1 MSTSSSPLTQRSEV
15 KTNTLLLVRM
25 TVAACLVFWIFVFA
39 DSGWGPILV
48 PLSNKLQV
56 SLTITG
62 LFYVVWSTGYL
73 PGALIGGAMLD
84 LYGPRRV
91 LFGASLIILCGFFT
105 IYIGLLLPHFV
116 PVIALLA
123 IAGLGGI
130 GGGVID
136 ASTNGLISAIYTQR
150 RGMALN
156 MFNLLYPLGGVLV
169 ALTDAGLL
177 RLFHNDPRPCF
188 IFTLCFAVGAVV
200 SLLAIPPKYKL
211 GDKAPLPRRGGGGG
225 DEGWGRLRRPPAGFV
240 IHDQGRLRRPP
251 AGFVIHDQGRLRRPP
266 AGFVI
271 HDQGRLRRPP
281 AGFVIHDQGRLRRP
295 PAGFAI
301 HDQESSRLDEPN
313 SPKSLVTILAP
324 VILVM
329 MLTSGISSSV
339 RAWTPAYL
347 HVAYAQAPAIA
358 AALSSITWLLAA
370 SSRLGAAFLIL
381 RIGSWRMVML
391 GIVVT
396 LLGLVAMMF
405 SPNAV
410 VATLAIA
417 LTSIGLS
424 PIFAT
429 CLAIGSERA
438 GRSFGSVAGILLFVS
453 GISTVFCGWFFGFL
467 LNTLGPIWPVIFC
480 FAFVILGGLMALRL
494 RPAH

>member
-1 MSTSSSPLTQRSEV
+1 MTTPLSPTTQRSETK
-15 KTNTLLLVRM
+15 KTGIMNWAPIVRM
-25 TVAACLVFWIFVFA
+25 TFATCLTFWIFVFA

-48 PLSNKLQV
+48 PLSNRLQI

-91 LFGASLIILCGFFT
+91 LSGAALIILCGFFS
-105 IYIGLLLPHFV
+105 IYLGLLVPHIM

-123 IAGLGGI
+123 IAGLGGV

-136 ASTNGLISAIYTQR
+136 ASTNGLISAIYSER

-156 MFNLLYPLGGVLV
+156 LFNLLYPLGGVIVVL
-169 ALTDAGLL
+169 ADAGLL
-177 RLFHNDPRPCF
+177 KLFHNDPRPCF
-188 IFTLCFAVGAVV
+188 LFTLCFTAGAMI
-200 SLLAIPPKYKL
+200 SLLGIPAKYRI
-211 GDKAPLPRRGGGGG
+211 GDKSSQPLRGERKRLPPEESTDVEGQDRDFHEGRRTRPLRSSSPLPPLRGM
-225 DEGWGRLRRPPAGFV
+225 DE
-240 IHDQGRLRRPP
+240 
-251 AGFVIHDQGRLRRPP
+251 
-266 AGFVI
+266 
-271 HDQGRLRRPP
+271 
-281 AGFVIHDQGRLRRP
+281 
-295 PAGFAI
+295 
-301 HDQESSRLDEPN
+301 
-313 SPKSLVTILAP
+313 SLSLGAILAP
-324 VILVM
+324 VIIVM

-347 HVAYAQAPAIA
+347 HVAYSQAPAIA
-358 AALSSITWLLAA
+358 AALSSITWILAA
-370 SSRLGAAFLIL
+370 CSRLGAAFLIL
-381 RIGSWRMVML
+381 RIGSWRLVML
-391 GIVVT
+391 GVMVT
-396 LLGLVAMMF
+396 LLGLVAMML
-405 SPNAV
+405 SPNAI

-438 GRSFGSVAGILLFVS
+438 GRSFGAVAGILLFVS
-453 GISTVFCGWFFGFL
+453 GISTVFSGWFFGFL
-467 LNTLGPIWPVIFC
+467 LNTFGPLWSVVYC
-480 FAFVILGGLMALRL
+480 FTFVSLGGLMALRL

>member
-1 MSTSSSPLTQRSEV
+1 MTISSSPTTQQSKV
-15 KTNTLLLVRM
+15 KMTGALLAHL

-48 PLSNKLQV
+48 PLSNQLQI
-56 SLTITG
+56 SLTVTG

-91 LFGASLIILCGFFT
+91 LFGASLIILCGFFS
-105 IYIGLLLPHFV
+105 IYLGLLVPHAM
-116 PVIALLA
+116 PVIVLLT
-123 IAGLGGI
+123 IAGLGGL

-136 ASTNGLISAIYTQR
+136 ASTNGLISAIYTER

-156 MFNLLYPLGGVLV
+156 LFNLLYPLGGVFV
-169 ALTDAGLL
+169 ALTDAILL

-188 IFTLCFAVGAVV
+188 IFTMCFTIGAMI
-200 SLLAIPPKYKL
+200 SLLGIPAKYRI
-211 GDKAPLPRRGGGGG
+211 DGGSPIAQKNG
-225 DEGWGRLRRPPAGFV
+225 
-240 IHDQGRLRRPP
+240 
-251 AGFVIHDQGRLRRPP
+251 
-266 AGFVI
+266 
-271 HDQGRLRRPP
+271 
-281 AGFVIHDQGRLRRP
+281 
-295 PAGFAI
+295 
-301 HDQESSRLDEPN
+301 SSRDKE
-313 SPKSLVTILAP
+313 STITLVKILAP

-347 HVAYAQAPAIA
+347 HVSYAQTPAIA
-358 AALSSITWLLAA
+358 AVLSSITWMIAA
-370 SSRLGAAFLIL
+370 GSRLGAAFLIL

-396 LLGLVAMMF
+396 LLGLVGLML

-453 GISTVFCGWFFGFL
+453 GISTVFSGWFFGFL
-467 LNTLGPIWPVIFC
+467 LNTIGPLWPVIYC
-480 FAFVILGGLMALRL
+480 FVFVALGGILALHL

>member
-1 MSTSSSPLTQRSEV
+1 MSTSSGPLIRGNEAKKPSTMNV
-15 KTNTLLLVRM
+15 TIMVRM

-48 PLSNKLQV
+48 PLSNQLQV
-56 SLTITG
+56 SLSISG

-91 LFGASLIILCGFFT
+91 LFWASLIVLFGFFS
-105 IYIGLLLPHFV
+105 IYVGLLVPHV
-116 PVIALLA
+116 APVITLLA
-123 IAGLGGI
+123 VAGLGGV

-136 ASTNGLISAIYTQR
+136 ASTNGLISAIYTER

-156 MFNLLYPLGGVLV
+156 LFNLLYPLGGVLV
-169 ALTDAGLL
+169 ALTNAGLL
-177 RLFHNDPRPCF
+177 KLFHNDPRPCF
-188 IFTLCFAVGAVV
+188 LFTMCFTVV
-200 SLLAIPPKYKL
+200 AMISLLGIPAKYRI
-211 GDKAPLPRRGGGGG
+211 GDKSFVP
-225 DEGWGRLRRPPAGFV
+225 GRSGKE
-240 IHDQGRLRRPP
+240 
-251 AGFVIHDQGRLRRPP
+251 
-266 AGFVI
+266 
-271 HDQGRLRRPP
+271 
-281 AGFVIHDQGRLRRP
+281 
-295 PAGFAI
+295 
-301 HDQESSRLDEPN
+301 ESF
-313 SPKSLVTILAP
+313 SLVTILAP
-324 VILVM
+324 VIIVM

-347 HVAYAQAPAIA
+347 HVAYAQTPAIA
-358 AALSSITWLLAA
+358 AALSSITWILAA
-370 SSRLGAAFLIL
+370 CSRLGAAFLIL
-381 RIGSWRMVML
+381 RIGSWRLVML
-391 GIVVT
+391 GIGIT
-396 LLGLVAMMF
+396 LLGLVTIIL

-410 VATLAIA
+410 IATLAIA

-453 GISTVFCGWFFGFL
+453 GISTVFSGWFFGFL
-467 LNTLGPIWPVIFC
+467 LNMVGPLWPILYCFTLVS
-480 FAFVILGGLMALRL
+480 LGGLMALRL

>member
-1 MSTSSSPLTQRSEV
+1 MSTSSGPLIQGNEAKKPSTMNV
-15 KTNTLLLVRM
+15 TMMVRM

-48 PLSNKLQV
+48 PLSNQLQV
-56 SLTITG
+56 SLTFSG

-91 LFGASLIILCGFFT
+91 LFWASLIVLFGFFS
-105 IYIGLLLPHFV
+105 IYVGLLVPHIA

-123 IAGLGGI
+123 VAGLGGV

-136 ASTNGLISAIYTQR
+136 ASTNGLISAIYTGR

-156 MFNLLYPLGGVLV
+156 LFNLLYPLGGVLV
-169 ALTDAGLL
+169 ALTNAGLL
-177 RLFHNDPRPCF
+177 KLFHNDPRPCF
-188 IFTLCFAVGAVV
+188 LFTMCFTVV
-200 SLLAIPPKYKL
+200 AMISLLGIPAKYRI
-211 GDKAPLPRRGGGGG
+211 GDKSSIPRKSGT
-225 DEGWGRLRRPPAGFV
+225 E
-240 IHDQGRLRRPP
+240 
-251 AGFVIHDQGRLRRPP
+251 
-266 AGFVI
+266 
-271 HDQGRLRRPP
+271 
-281 AGFVIHDQGRLRRP
+281 
-295 PAGFAI
+295 
-301 HDQESSRLDEPN
+301 ESL
-313 SPKSLVTILAP
+313 SLVTILAP
-324 VILVM
+324 VIIVM

-347 HVAYAQAPAIA
+347 HVAYAQTPAIA
-358 AALSSITWLLAA
+358 AALSSITWILAA
-370 SSRLGAAFLIL
+370 CSRLGAAFLIL
-381 RIGSWRMVML
+381 RIGSWRLVML
-391 GIVVT
+391 GIGIT
-396 LLGLVAMMF
+396 LLGLVTIIL

-410 VATLAIA
+410 IATLAIA

-453 GISTVFCGWFFGFL
+453 GISTVFSGWFFGFL
-467 LNTLGPIWPVIFC
+467 LNMVGPLWPILYCFTLVS
-480 FAFVILGGLMALRL
+480 LGGLMALRL

>member
-1 MSTSSSPLTQRSEV
+1 MSTSSGPLIRGNEAKKPSTMNV
-15 KTNTLLLVRM
+15 TIMVRM

-48 PLSNKLQV
+48 PLSNQLQV
-56 SLTITG
+56 SLSISG

-91 LFGASLIILCGFFT
+91 LFWASLIVLFGFFS
-105 IYIGLLLPHFV
+105 IYVGLLVPHV
-116 PVIALLA
+116 APVITLLA
-123 IAGLGGI
+123 VAGLGGV

-136 ASTNGLISAIYTQR
+136 ASTNGLISAIYTGR

-156 MFNLLYPLGGVLV
+156 LFNLLYPLGGVLV
-169 ALTDAGLL
+169 ALINAGLL
-177 RLFHNDPRPCF
+177 KLFHNDPRPCF
-188 IFTLCFAVGAVV
+188 LFTMCFTVV
-200 SLLAIPPKYKL
+200 AMISLLGIPAKYRI
-211 GDKAPLPRRGGGGG
+211 GDKSFVP
-225 DEGWGRLRRPPAGFV
+225 GRSGKE
-240 IHDQGRLRRPP
+240 
-251 AGFVIHDQGRLRRPP
+251 
-266 AGFVI
+266 
-271 HDQGRLRRPP
+271 
-281 AGFVIHDQGRLRRP
+281 
-295 PAGFAI
+295 
-301 HDQESSRLDEPN
+301 ESF
-313 SPKSLVTILAP
+313 SLVTILAP
-324 VILVM
+324 VIIVM

-347 HVAYAQAPAIA
+347 HVAYAQTPAIA
-358 AALSSITWLLAA
+358 AALSSITWILAA
-370 SSRLGAAFLIL
+370 CSRLGAAFLIL
-381 RIGSWRMVML
+381 RIGSWRLVML
-391 GIVVT
+391 GIGIT
-396 LLGLVAMMF
+396 LLGLVTIIL

-410 VATLAIA
+410 IATLAIA

-453 GISTVFCGWFFGFL
+453 GISTVFSGWFFGFL
-467 LNTLGPIWPVIFC
+467 LNMVGPLWPILYCFTLVS
-480 FAFVILGGLMALRL
+480 LGGLMALRL

>member
-1 MSTSSSPLTQRSEV
+1 MTTSSSPITQRSEA
-15 KTNTLLLVRM
+15 KKPGTMNGALTVRM

-48 PLSNKLQV
+48 PLSNQLQV
-56 SLTITG
+56 SLTISG

-91 LFGASLIILCGFFT
+91 LFWASLIILCGFFS
-105 IYIGLLLPHFV
+105 IYIGLLATHVV
-116 PVIALLA
+116 PVIVLLA
-123 IAGLGGI
+123 VAGLGGV

-136 ASTNGLISAIYTQR
+136 ASTNGLISAIYTER

-156 MFNLLYPLGGVLV
+156 LFNLLYPLGGVLV
-169 ALTDAGLL
+169 VLTDAGLL
-177 RLFHNDPRPCF
+177 KLFHNDPRPCF
-188 IFTLCFAVGAVV
+188 LFTMCFTVGAMI
-200 SLLAIPPKYKL
+200 SLLAIPAKYRI
-211 GDKAPLPRRGGGGG
+211 GDKSSQPRRC
-225 DEGWGRLRRPPAGFV
+225 GRLRRPP
-240 IHDQGRLRRPP
+240 
-251 AGFVIHDQGRLRRPP
+251 
-266 AGFVI
+266 
-271 HDQGRLRRPP
+271 
-281 AGFVIHDQGRLRRP
+281 
-295 PAGFAI
+295 
-301 HDQESSRLDEPN
+301 QESTSIEEQDRVFHEGQRKRQLSSS
-313 SPKSLVTILAP
+313 SPLPSLRGTEESPSLVTILAP
-324 VILVM
+324 VIFVM

-347 HVAYAQAPAIA
+347 HVAYAQTPAIA
-358 AALSSITWLLAA
+358 AALSSITWIIAA

-381 RIGSWRMVML
+381 RIGSWRIVML
-391 GIVVT
+391 GILVT
-396 LLGLVAMMF
+396 LCGLVAMML
-405 SPNAV
+405 SPNAI

-438 GRSFGSVAGILLFVS
+438 GRSFGAVAGILLFVS
-453 GISTVFCGWFFGFL
+453 GISTVFSGWFFGFL
-467 LNTLGPIWPVIFC
+467 LNTVGPLWPVMYC
-480 FAFVILGGLMALRL
+480 FTFVILGGLMALRL

>member
-1 MSTSSSPLTQRSEV
+1 MTPSSSPIMQRNEV
-15 KTNTLLLVRM
+15 KTSTLLLVRM
-25 TVAACLVFWIFVFA
+25 TIAACLVFWIFVFA

-48 PLSNKLQV
+48 PLSNQLQI
-56 SLTITG
+56 SLSLTG

-84 LYGPRRV
+84 RHGPLRV
-91 LFGASLIILCGFFT
+91 LLGASLIVLCGLFS
-105 IYIGLLLPHFV
+105 IYIGLLLPHYV
-116 PVIALLA
+116 PTIALLVL
-123 IAGLGGI
+123 AGLGGI

-136 ASTNGLISAIYTQR
+136 ATTNGLISAIYAER

-188 IFTLCFAVGAVV
+188 IFTLCFAVVAMT
-200 SLLAIPPKYKL
+200 SLLGVPGKY
-211 GDKAPLPRRGGGGG
+211 
-225 DEGWGRLRRPPAGFV
+225 RLRTSNLLPHT
-240 IHDQGRLRRPP
+240 I
-251 AGFVIHDQGRLRRPP
+251 
-266 AGFVI
+266 
-271 HDQGRLRRPP
+271 
-281 AGFVIHDQGRLRRP
+281 
-295 PAGFAI
+295 
-301 HDQESSRLDEPN
+301 ESSP
-313 SPKSLVTILAP
+313 SLLRVLAP

-329 MLTSGISSSV
+329 TLTSGISSTV

-347 HVAYAQAPAIA
+347 HVAYAQTPAIA
-358 AALSSITWLLAA
+358 AALSSITWVLAA
-370 SSRLGAAFLIL
+370 SSRLGAAFLIVRL
-381 RIGSWRMVML
+381 GSWRVVML
-391 GIVVT
+391 GVAVT
-396 LLGLVAMMF
+396 LLGLIVMLL
-405 SPNAV
+405 SPNAI

-429 CLAIGSERA
+429 CLAIGGERA

-467 LNTLGPIWPVIFC
+467 LNTVGPIWPVIFC
-480 FAFVILGGLMALRL
+480 FAFVTFGGLLALRL
-494 RPAH
+494 RPVR

>member
-1 MSTSSSPLTQRSEV
+1 MTTSSSHATQRSEGKKV
-15 KTNTLLLVRM
+15 GAMNWAPRVRL

-48 PLSNKLQV
+48 PLSNQLGI

-105 IYIGLLLPHFV
+105 IYFGLLLPHAM
-116 PVIALLA
+116 PVIVLLA
-123 IAGLGGI
+123 IAGLGGV

-136 ASTNGLISAIYTQR
+136 ASTNGLISAIYTER

-156 MFNLLYPLGGVLV
+156 LFNLLYPLGGVLV
-169 ALTDAGLL
+169 ALTDAWLL

-188 IFTLCFAVGAVV
+188 IFTMCFTVGAMI
-200 SLLAIPPKYKL
+200 SLLGIPAKYRIDGGSPTAHKDGSA
-211 GDKAPLPRRGGGGG
+211 GDR
-225 DEGWGRLRRPPAGFV
+225 
-240 IHDQGRLRRPP
+240 
-251 AGFVIHDQGRLRRPP
+251 
-266 AGFVI
+266 
-271 HDQGRLRRPP
+271 
-281 AGFVIHDQGRLRRP
+281 
-295 PAGFAI
+295 
-301 HDQESSRLDEPN
+301 ESTIT
-313 SPKSLVTILAP
+313 LVKILAP

-347 HVAYAQAPAIA
+347 HVAYAQTPAIA
-358 AALSSITWLLAA
+358 AALSSITWIISAG
-370 SSRLGAAFLIL
+370 SRLGAAFLIL

-391 GIVVT
+391 GIAIT
-396 LLGLVAMMF
+396 LLGLVALMF
-405 SPNAV
+405 SPNAIT
-410 VATLAIA
+410 ATLAIA
-417 LTSIGLS
+417 LTSVGLS

-453 GISTVFCGWFFGFL
+453 GISTVLSGWFFGFL
-467 LNTLGPIWPVIFC
+467 LNMTGPLWPVIYC
-480 FAFVILGGLMALRL
+480 FTFVTLGGLMALRL